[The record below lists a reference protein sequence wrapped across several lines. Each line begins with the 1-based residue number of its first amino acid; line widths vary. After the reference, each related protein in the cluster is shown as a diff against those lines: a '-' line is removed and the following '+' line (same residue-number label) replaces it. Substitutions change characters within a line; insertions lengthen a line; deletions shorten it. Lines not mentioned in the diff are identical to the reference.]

1 MKSFAFL
8 AVLFA
13 IAAASPIRAADKD
26 DGPTA
31 VEIMGLVRMSYALQ
45 QGKLTGKLRDNN
57 SGKEEP
63 FSLTMTQQIIRFVF
77 TNPAQVV
84 HLDLT
89 AVPPLLREVKPGSAA
104 EVPMEQYSEKVRGF
118 DLNYEDLSLRFLYWP
133 NPKLMGEEN
142 VAIGQK
148 AWKVRVTSPDGRGPY
163 GTVDVWVHQG
173 SGGMAKM
180 EGWDK
185 QGRLIRSYKIA
196 SVQKAPGPIGPD
208 GKRGKDVTI
217 PEEMR
222 IESKDPQTG
231 KRIGLTY
238 MTFDK
243 PDVK

>member
-1 MKSFAFL
+1 MKPFACL
-8 AVLFA
+8 AALFA
-13 IAAASPIRAADKD
+13 LLIASPALAEE

-31 VEIMGLVRMSYALQ
+31 EEIMTLVRMSYALQ
-45 QGKLTGKLRDNN
+45 DGKLTGTLRDNN
-57 SGKEEP
+57 TGKEEP
-63 FSLTMTQQIIRFVF
+63 FNLTMTQQIIRFVF

-89 AVPPLLREVKPGSAA
+89 AVPPLLREVKPGQSG
-104 EVPMEQYSEKVRGF
+104 EVPMDQYGDKVRGF

-185 QGRLIRSYKIA
+185 QGNLIRTYKIA
-196 SVQKAPGPIGPD
+196 SVQKV
-208 GKRGKDVTI
+208 GKAHI

-222 IESKDPQTG
+222 IESKDPKTG
-231 KRIGLTY
+231 KRSGLTY